1 MVLHMELQQVGQRW
15 CVVSPGRVDAC
26 VYAARARGLGTES
39 SERGEQLCP
48 LHSAGG
54 HFTQSKWISRTV
66 DPITPVVAR
75 H

>member
-1 MVLHMELQQVGQRW
+1 MLTSVCERV
-15 CVVSPGRVDAC
+15 CVC
-26 VYAARARGLGTES
+26 VRGLVTEA

-54 HFTQSKWISRTV
+54 HFTQSNWISRAV
-66 DPITPVVAR
+66 DPITSVVTR